1 LNNMDTFLALEL
13 IALALTGL
21 LIWHSA
27 LTRGAAFTWMFFLGG
42 AFLGLVRENVV
53 AQVATLNLYS
63 YNPATFHLWAGAAP
77 LILMVFWSYTIYLA
91 LTFSEFIVEGD
102 LIGGRRRV
110 RVILLAMVFMA
121 SYACLN
127 EAFASIYPMVLWKFK
142 PALSIWGGTPALVL
156 WGYAGMAL
164 IFLLT
169 LLLIYKL
176 RIRTVYRV
184 MIFCA
189 SVIVMIPLHLL
200 WIAVFRLATSAIG

>member
-1 LNNMDTFLALEL
+1 VDTFLALEL

-27 LTRGAAFTWMFFLGG
+27 RTRGAAFTWMFFLGG
-42 AFLGLVRENVV
+42 TFLGLVGENVV
-53 AQVATLNLYS
+53 AQVAALNLYS
-63 YNPATFHLWAGAAP
+63 YSPATFHLWVGAAP
-77 LILMVFWSYTIYLA
+77 LSLMVFWSYTIYLA
-91 LTFSEFIVEGD
+91 LTFSEVITGGD

-110 RVILLAMVFMA
+110 RVIMLAMVFMA

-142 PALSIWGGTPALVL
+142 PALTLWGGTPAMVL
-156 WGYAGMAL
+156 WGYAGMGL

-169 LLLIYKL
+169 LLLVYKL
-176 RIRTVYRV
+176 RISTIYRV

-189 SVIVMIPLHLL
+189 SAIVMIPLHLI
-200 WIAVFRLATSAIG
+200 WIAIFRLATSAMG

>member
-1 LNNMDTFLALEL
+1 MDTFLALEI

-27 LTRGAAFTWMFFLGG
+27 STRGAAFTWMFFLGG
-42 AFLGLVRENVV
+42 AFLGVIRENVI

-91 LTFSEFIVEGD
+91 LTFSEVIAGGD
-102 LIGGRRRV
+102 LIGGKRSV
-110 RVILLAMVFMA
+110 WIILLSMVFMA

-127 EAFASIYPMVLWKFK
+127 EAFASIYTMVLWKFK
-142 PALSIWGGTPALVL
+142 PALTIWGGTPAMVL
-156 WGYAGMAL
+156 WGYGGMAL
-164 IFLLT
+164 IFLPV
-169 LLLIYKL
+169 LLVVYKL
-176 RIRTVYRV
+176 RVRTVYRV

-189 SVIVMIPLHLL
+189 SAVVMIPLHLL
-200 WIAVFRLATSAIG
+200 WIAVFRLATSAIS